1 MILPARRSGSPPC
14 PDLPAFRVVRSG
26 PSSRA
31 RDDAAAGAPDRM
43 QASTAVMRTAGLAL
57 ALLAQSPALA
67 QEVPPPADAGRS
79 APSVDA
85 GVETDASSLY
95 LFRGLVHSNGP
106 VTQSKSWVS
115 IAGLNLYAWSNVAMT
130 PAAYARRLDEVD
142 VGASYAFERGP
153 LTVEPAFDCYLYR
166 LSDSQA
172 AAGAV
177 ARTAE
182 VSVTVSYATGGATV
196 STRQALD
203 TGSYGGAYFGELD
216 ASYDH
221 SVSSRIEIGVSARV
235 GWASS
240 RFNRKY
246 IGPEEAAL
254 GLVGAGVS
262 ITRRFGRHFYVR
274 PHAEITTVP
283 DASLRAHLARP
294 TNGIVGVVLGIA
306 R

>member
-1 MILPARRSGSPPC
+1 
-14 PDLPAFRVVRSG
+14 
-26 PSSRA
+26 
-31 RDDAAAGAPDRM
+31 
-43 QASTAVMRTAGLAL
+43 MRTAGLAL

-95 LFRGLVHSNGP
+95 LFRGLVYSNGP

-203 TGSYGGAYFGELD
+203 TGSYGGAYFGELG

-254 GLVGAGVS
+254 GLAGAGVS